1 MDKNLIQQHQ
11 HVLRQ
16 LTREQQILYMTMMLD
31 LNLGSTQESA
41 FQEAIQ
47 AGATLKRMFAEGKLT
62 TLRLKSD
69 GMVECH

>member
-16 LTREQQILYMTMMLD
+16 LTREQQLLYMTMMLD
-31 LNLGSTQESA
+31 LNLGATQEPA
-41 FQEAIQ
+41 LQEAIH

-62 TLRLKSD
+62 ALRLKSD